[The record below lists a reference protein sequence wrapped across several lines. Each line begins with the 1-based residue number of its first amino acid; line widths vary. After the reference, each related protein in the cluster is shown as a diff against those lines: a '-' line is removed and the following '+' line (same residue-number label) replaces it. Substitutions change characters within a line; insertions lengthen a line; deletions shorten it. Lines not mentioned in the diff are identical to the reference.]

1 MSSTSLY
8 GEAIRL
14 GPVWD
19 SSQQLRLLLQ
29 ITVANCFLLFP
40 TVAAT
45 ENGSGSSLLCL
56 VSEGA
61 ARSWVLAAPC
71 GSKQYRTLVKVT
83 ELEPRGAQP
92 NTPSNCIICLEV
104 THLVV

>member
-71 GSKQYRTLVKVT
+71 GSKQYRTVVNSA
-83 ELEPRGAQP
+83 GAGAERTLTLAKKTLRQ
-92 NTPSNCIICLEV
+92 
-104 THLVV
+104 H